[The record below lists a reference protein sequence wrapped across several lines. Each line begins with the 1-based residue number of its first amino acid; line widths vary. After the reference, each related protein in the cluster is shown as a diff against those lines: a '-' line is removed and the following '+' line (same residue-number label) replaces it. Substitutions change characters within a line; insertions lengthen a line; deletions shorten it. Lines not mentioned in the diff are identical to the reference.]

1 MFDREVDLFD
11 EAQEISIDASKNV
24 GNKMSIPQETQESV
38 NNIVNDSKAS
48 LVKDSSK
55 EMLKGAVLGS
65 VLGAIL
71 SLWRKKSVWMGVLA
85 GGLAGGYLSK
95 EKIINLKKDE

>member
-1 MFDREVDLFD
+1 MFDEVD
-11 EAQEISIDASKNV
+11 EISFDS
-24 GNKMSIPQETQESV
+24 NKQVSNGMLIPEGTQANV
-38 NNIVNDSKAS
+38 NNIVNDGKAA
-48 LVKDSSK
+48 LVKDSTK

-85 GGLAGGYLSK
+85 GGLAGGYLAK
-95 EKIINLKKDE
+95 ESIIDFKKEE

>member
-1 MFDREVDLFD
+1 MWEEEEEITIDRN
-11 EAQEISIDASKNV
+11 KNV
-24 GNKMSIPQETQESV
+24 SNNMSIPSSTQENV
-38 NNIVNDSKAS
+38 NTIVNDSQAS
-48 LVKDSSK
+48 LLKKGSK

-65 VLGAIL
+65 VIGAKM

-95 EKIINLKKDE
+95 ENIINFKRDE

>member
-1 MFDREVDLFD
+1 MFDREVNLFD
-11 EAQEISIDASKNV
+11 EAPEISFDKQDNV
-24 GNKMSIPQETQESV
+24 SNRMEMPPETQD
-38 NNIVNDSKAS
+38 NISSIVDNGKAA
-48 LVKDSSK
+48 LVKDSTK

-85 GGLAGGYLSK
+85 GGLAGGYIAK
-95 EKIINLKKDE
+95 ESIINLKK

>member
-1 MFDREVDLFD
+1 MFDE
-11 EAQEISIDASKNV
+11 EEEISIDRNKNV
-24 GNKMSIPQETQESV
+24 SNKMSIPSSTQDNV
-38 NNIVNDSKAS
+38 NTIVNDSKAK
-48 LVKDSSK
+48 LIKNGSK

-65 VLGAIL
+65 VIGAIL

-95 EKIINLKKDE
+95 ENIIILERDE

>member
-1 MFDREVDLFD
+1 MFEEEDEILIDRN
-11 EAQEISIDASKNV
+11 KNV
-24 GNKMSIPQETQESV
+24 SNDMSIPSSTQDSV
-38 NNIVNDSKAS
+38 NTIVNDSKAE
-48 LVKDSSK
+48 LVKNGSK

-95 EKIINLKKDE
+95 ENIINLERDE

>member
-1 MFDREVDLFD
+1 MFDEIDEISFD
-11 EAQEISIDASKNV
+11 EQKNV
-24 GNKMSIPQETQESV
+24 SNKMMVPIGTQENVNAIV
-38 NNIVNDSKAS
+38 NNSKAA

-55 EMLKGAVLGS
+55 EMLKAAVLGS

-95 EKIINLKKDE
+95 ESIIQFDKDE

>member
-1 MFDREVDLFD
+1 MFDE
-11 EAQEISIDASKNV
+11 EEEISIDRNKNV
-24 GNKMSIPQETQESV
+24 SYKMSIPSSTQDNV
-38 NNIVNDSKAS
+38 NTIVNDSKAK
-48 LVKDSSK
+48 LIKNGSK

-65 VLGAIL
+65 VIGAIL

-95 EKIINLKKDE
+95 ENIINLERDE